1 MEHPSIQT
9 YPILRLAIPLAIGVF
24 FAGNFP
30 EFLLIGAYIGGI
42 LGVFVFLGWLMFGKR
57 YDWRW
62 MFGGGIFLLFFLIG
76 GLRMSHQWRQV
87 NKVWPEEKRI
97 YQGIVQEMPE
107 EKSKTIQCKTTLSDG
122 QNVILYLAKDSF
134 STTLAMG
141 DRLWLYTQ
149 IRPPMNTGYTGTFDY
164 ASYLLHKGV
173 SGTSYVPSGSWMESG
188 RSTPLTWKQRALQ
201 VRQQIVDKYREWG
214 IGEGQLP
221 VLSALTVGFKGDL
234 SDDVR
239 QTYAV
244 AGIAHVLAL
253 SGMHIGFLWMLVS
266 VLLRPLGNA
275 LFMRVLRWILA
286 TVLLWIFAFIA
297 GLEASVVRAVVMCM
311 LMELGRMAGGKTL
324 SMNTLAIAA
333 LFMLLYNPSYLFD
346 VSFQLS
352 FLAVLFILLLY
363 PLLSRA
369 CPSQH
374 RWVKAIWNVMAV
386 SIAAQVGTAPLVMYY
401 FHNFS
406 VYFLLAN
413 LGVALWVPCIIYT
426 ALGTMALSFIPLLQG
441 WGIKLLDGLVAMLNA
456 FASWISQL
464 PGSSLISFHP
474 HLVDVCG
481 AYLLMAIGFWYIL
494 TRKRKVILV
503 FMGCMAGWLGLHCC
517 MFL

>member
-9 YPILRLAIPLAIGVF
+9 YPILRLAIPMAIGVF

-30 EFLLIGAYIGGI
+30 DFLLIGAYIGGI

-173 SGTSYVPSGSWMESG
+173 SGTSYVPSGSWMKSG
-188 RSTPLTWKQRALQ
+188 QSAPLTWKQRALQ

-253 SGMHIGFLWMLVS
+253 SGMHIGFLWMLIS

-275 LFMRVLRWILA
+275 LLMRVFRWILA

-311 LMELGRMAGGKTL
+311 LM
-324 SMNTLAIAA
+324 
-333 LFMLLYNPSYLFD
+333 
-346 VSFQLS
+346 
-352 FLAVLFILLLY
+352 
-363 PLLSRA
+363 
-369 CPSQH
+369 
-374 RWVKAIWNVMAV
+374 
-386 SIAAQVGTAPLVMYY
+386 
-401 FHNFS
+401 
-406 VYFLLAN
+406 
-413 LGVALWVPCIIYT
+413 
-426 ALGTMALSFIPLLQG
+426 
-441 WGIKLLDGLVAMLNA
+441 
-456 FASWISQL
+456 
-464 PGSSLISFHP
+464 
-474 HLVDVCG
+474 
-481 AYLLMAIGFWYIL
+481 
-494 TRKRKVILV
+494 
-503 FMGCMAGWLGLHCC
+503 
-517 MFL
+517 